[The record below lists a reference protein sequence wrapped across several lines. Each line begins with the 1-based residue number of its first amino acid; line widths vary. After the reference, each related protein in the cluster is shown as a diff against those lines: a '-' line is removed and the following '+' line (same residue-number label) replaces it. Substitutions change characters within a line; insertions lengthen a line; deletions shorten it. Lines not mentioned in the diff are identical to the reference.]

1 MTHVHEEKIKEIVSQ
16 VLGVSVGEIR
26 NNENFIE
33 AYGADSMSGIEIL
46 AGIEGAFQVRVNE
59 AYIPRITSVD
69 SILSFIDKTL
79 LEAECA

>member
-1 MTHVHEEKIKEIVSQ
+1 MTHVHEAKIKEIVSR
-16 VLGVSVGEIR
+16 VLGVSTGEIQ
-26 NNENFIE
+26 NNKNFVE

-46 AGIEGAFQVRVNE
+46 AGIEGAFQVRVDE

-79 LEAECA
+79 EVECA